1 MRNVLV
7 VYRILYG
14 TDYLERSIRSVLAG
28 ADQVFVGYS
37 NEPWSRPKPFTDIRE
52 VEVSPREVIDQYF
65 DDKVTAAY
73 YHYDTPRNQFRLLRM
88 EAIKYLEEHY
98 ITVFMEPDMVWAPGY
113 FEKFI
118 DEF

>member
-37 NEPWSRPKPFTDIRE
+37 NEPWSRPKPFTDVRE
-52 VEVSPREVIDQYF
+52 IEVSPREVVDEYF
-65 DDKVTAAY
+65 EDKVTAAY

-88 EAIKYLEEHY
+88 EAIKYLE
-98 ITVFMEPDMVWAPGY
+98 
-113 FEKFI
+113 
-118 DEF
+118 